1 MATLRALLVAASVLF
16 AVHGAS
22 WGLALAHTLG
32 TLLFLTPAMLTPA
45 LVLLGADAHTAYGR
59 WRVHFGVRRSDAWW
73 MWTRAVCVRMAA
85 VLGAGLLASWGLSG
99 DASGQFVRSVYGS
112 RLLFDDLAPS
122 SGLAWYFFVQMFE
135 HFQSFYVLVVNAHMW
150 AYMVPLTIY
159 YRYVVC

>member
-1 MATLRALLVAASVLF
+1 M
-16 AVHGAS
+16 
-22 WGLALAHTLG
+22 
-32 TLLFLTPAMLTPA
+32 
-45 LVLLGADAHTAYGR
+45 
-59 WRVHFGVRRSDAWW
+59 
-73 MWTRAVCVRMAA
+73 
-85 VLGAGLLASWGLSG
+85 LGAGLLASWVLSG